1 MKIRR
6 PVMMLKPAVVV
17 VVVLIFCP
25 VIDSTNG
32 AEKQTIVDVGDNV
45 TIDNDGTIKGEI
57 GGDIGELQSIK
68 EIVTSMTQFLKSYF
82 YRDTMLLHF
91 KSKHY
96 YGW

>member
-1 MKIRR
+1 M
-6 PVMMLKPAVVV
+6 
-17 VVVLIFCP
+17 FP

-32 AEKQTIVDVGDNV
+32 AAKQTIVEVGDNV
-45 TIDNDGTIKGEI
+45 TTDDDGTIEGPL

-68 EIVTSMTQFLKSYF
+68 EIETSMTQFLKSYF

>member
-1 MKIRR
+1 MF
-6 PVMMLKPAVVV
+6 L
-17 VVVLIFCP
+17 C
-25 VIDSTNG
+25 TNG

-68 EIVTSMTQFLKSYF
+68 EIITSMRQFLKSYF
-82 YRDTMLLHF
+82 YRDTMQLPF

-96 YGW
+96 YVGGNFYHLFN

>member
-1 MKIRR
+1 M
-6 PVMMLKPAVVV
+6 
-17 VVVLIFCP
+17 FP

-32 AEKQTIVDVGDNV
+32 AAKQTIVEVGDNY
-45 TIDNDGTIKGEI
+45 TTDDDGTIE

>member
-1 MKIRR
+1 M
-6 PVMMLKPAVVV
+6 
-17 VVVLIFCP
+17 FP

-32 AEKQTIVDVGDNV
+32 AAKQTIVEVGDN
-45 TIDNDGTIKGEI
+45 TTDDDGTIEGE
-57 GGDIGELQSIK
+57 DIGELQSIK
-68 EIVTSMTQFLKSYF
+68 EIMTNMTQFLKSYF